1 MQGLAAR
8 PGENSRTGQGV
19 DAVDLVFFGD
29 RRKAHDLPILL
40 RLHMTDQ
47 IVLVQ
52 PVHDH
57 DDRPVML
64 VVEARVESVVEPL
77 VRRPPLGL

>member
-1 MQGLAAR
+1 M
-8 PGENSRTGQGV
+8 
-19 DAVDLVFFGD
+19 DLVRFGD
-29 RRKAHDLPILL
+29 RRKAYDLPILL
-40 RLHMTDQ
+40 GLHMTDE

-64 VVEARVESVVEPL
+64 VVEARVEGVVEPL
-77 VRRPPLGL
+77 VGCPPLSL